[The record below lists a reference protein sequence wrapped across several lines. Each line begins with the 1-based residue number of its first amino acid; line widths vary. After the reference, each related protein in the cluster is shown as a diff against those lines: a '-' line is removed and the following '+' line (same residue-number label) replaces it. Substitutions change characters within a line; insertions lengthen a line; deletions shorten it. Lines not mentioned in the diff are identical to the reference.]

1 MPKVRTFV
9 LTALAAFILGLP
21 AGYAWSYKN
30 LVLSEKFLNGMLAT
44 AGYANSAFWQYK
56 EADPERGRQALL
68 GFLDFTQRMQ
78 KLPWWGNDRPTI
90 SDQGLTYMRLA
101 FLEKSAGNASLAH
114 DYVLKAQERFKTAG
128 HPHSESE
135 LWNMVSKIDS
145 NARP

>member
-1 MPKVRTFV
+1 MLKWRPFG
-9 LTALAAFILGLP
+9 LTALIAFVLGLP

-30 LVLSEKFLNGMLAT
+30 YVLGMKALDGMLAT
-44 AGYANSAFWQYK
+44 AGYANLAFWQYK
-56 EADPERGRQALL
+56 EADSERGRQALQ

-78 KLPWWGNDRPTI
+78 KLPWWENDRPTI

-101 FLEKSAGNASLAH
+101 LLEKAAGNASLAH
-114 DYVLKAQERFKTAG
+114 DYVVRAQERFKTSG

-135 LWNMVSKIDS
+135 LWNMVSKIDA

>member
-1 MPKVRTFV
+1 MTKRFRFV
-9 LTALAAFILGLP
+9 LTSLLAFALGFPL
-21 AGYAWSYKN
+21 GYAWSNKN
-30 LVLSEKFLNGMLAT
+30 FVQNTKIFNGMLAT
-44 AGYANSAFWQYK
+44 AGYANLALWQYK
-56 EADPERGRQALL
+56 EADQVRGRQALL

-101 FLEKSAGNASLAH
+101 LLEKSEGNASIAH

-128 HPHSESE
+128 HPHAESE